1 MAERSLR
8 MREVRGSIPCDSIFF
23 FSPNTAPI
31 RYPLSMSRGR
41 AHTAGRGEMGDD
53 EGRPTLH
60 AWLSS
65 LAEAHDVRVHPSL
78 EFRETERSG
87 RGLFASRDVPIG
99 EVLLSVPRALALSV
113 QDGAGVSLPPDGAW
127 PRVRAGVAAASPDA
141 GKSWE
146 CVLAR
151 AVAVGHGRHGEVA
164 PALAPSAC
172 WRA

>member
-1 MAERSLR
+1 
-8 MREVRGSIPCDSIFF
+8 
-23 FSPNTAPI
+23 
-31 RYPLSMSRGR
+31 
-41 AHTAGRGEMGDD
+41 MGDG

-113 QDGAGVSLPPDGAW
+113 QDGAGVSLPPDGA
-127 PRVRAGVAAASPDA
+127 
-141 GKSWE
+141 
-146 CVLAR
+146 
-151 AVAVGHGRHGEVA
+151 
-164 PALAPSAC
+164 
-172 WRA
+172 